1 MRPVQTLHRNIHGA
15 AERLLA
21 HHKALADWNLAQ
33 ARLAEKYVQ
42 DVLVMA
48 RTSSEITA
56 QALQGMG
63 RVLVDAMAPRA
74 EQGQH
79 GQAEG

>member
-1 MRPVQTLHRNIHGA
+1 MRPLQTLHRNVHGA

-33 ARLAEKYVQ
+33 ARLAERYVQ
-42 DVLVMA
+42 DLLVMA

-56 QALQGMG
+56 QAVQGMG
-63 RVLVDAMAPRA
+63 RVIVDAMAPRA
-74 EQGQH
+74 DHAPERPV
-79 GQAEG
+79 EG

>member
-1 MRPVQTLHRNIHGA
+1 MRPLQTLHRNVHGA

-56 QALQGMG
+56 QAVQGMG
-63 RVLVDAMAPRA
+63 RVIVDAMAPRA
-74 EQGQH
+74 EQAPDRQVAG
-79 GQAEG
+79 

>member
-1 MRPVQTLHRNIHGA
+1 MRPLQTLHRNVHGA

-56 QALQGMG
+56 QAVQGMG
-63 RVLVDAMAPRA
+63 RVIVDAMAPRA
-74 EQGQH
+74 EQASDRQVAG
-79 GQAEG
+79 

>member
-1 MRPVQTLHRNIHGA
+1 MRPLQTLHRTAHGA

-33 ARLAEKYVQ
+33 ARLAETYVQ
-42 DVLVMA
+42 DLLVMT

-56 QALQGMG
+56 QAMQGMG
-63 RVLVDAMAPRA
+63 RALVDAMAPRA
-74 EQGQH
+74 RHLPE
-79 GQAEG
+79 GQAQG

>member
-1 MRPVQTLHRNIHGA
+1 MRPLQTLHRNVHGA

-33 ARLAEKYVQ
+33 ARLAERYVQ
-42 DVLVMA
+42 DLLVMA

-56 QALQGMG
+56 QAVQGMG
-63 RVLVDAMAPRA
+63 RVIVDAMAPRA
-74 EQGQH
+74 DHTPERPV
-79 GQAEG
+79 EG